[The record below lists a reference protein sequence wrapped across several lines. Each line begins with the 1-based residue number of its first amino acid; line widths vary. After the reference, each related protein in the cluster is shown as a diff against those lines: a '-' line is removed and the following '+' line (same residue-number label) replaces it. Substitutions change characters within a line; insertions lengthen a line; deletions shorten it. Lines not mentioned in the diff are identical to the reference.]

1 MRIGIVGAGFMA
13 ETHARAWA
21 ATPARVAAVYAPRA
35 EPTRQLAAQ
44 VEARPCDTLAEL
56 IAMVDVV
63 DVCAPTDQHCEIAL
77 QAAAAG
83 RHLLVEKPLA
93 RSLGE
98 GEAMLRACE
107 QAGVQLLVGH
117 VLRFFPEYAAA
128 QASVARG
135 DIGQVAVL
143 RLTRGSFQPWAGSSH
158 WLLDDARSGG
168 LILDLMIH
176 DFDYAR
182 WVAGAVESVHARS
195 VRSRDAAARGDYC
208 LAILRHHGGAI
219 SHVEGAWAY
228 PQPLFRTALEIAG
241 SDGLIEQPVDSAIPL
256 NMQLA
261 QRDQDV
267 ADIAA
272 PVSPLAEDPFV
283 TQLRHV
289 YAVLADGATPRC
301 SGADA
306 LAALRIALAARAS
319 ARSGRPVR
327 PDELDAEEFPQQAGE
342 R

>member
-35 EPTRQLAAQ
+35 EPTRALAAQ
-44 VEARPCDTLAEL
+44 VEAHPCDTLAEL

-107 QAGVQLLVGH
+107 QAGVHLLVGH

-135 DIGQVAVL
+135 DIGEVAVL

-195 VRSRDAAARGDYC
+195 VRSRDAGAAGDYC
-208 LAILRHHGGAI
+208 LAILRHRGGAI

-241 SDGLIEQPVDSAIPL
+241 SDGLIEQPVASAIPL
-256 NMQLA
+256 NLQLA
-261 QRDQDV
+261 QRDQEA

-289 YAVLADGATPRC
+289 YAVLTENATPRS

-306 LAALRIALAARAS
+306 LAALRIALAARVS

-327 PDELDAEEFPQQAGE
+327 PDELDAEGFPPQAGE

>member
-21 ATPARVAAVYAPRA
+21 ATPARVAAVYAPRV

-44 VEARPCDTLAEL
+44 VEAHPCGTLAEL

-63 DVCAPTDQHCEIAL
+63 DICAPTDQHCEIAL

-98 GEAMLRACE
+98 GEAMLRACQ

-143 RLTRGSFQPWAGSSH
+143 RLTRGSFQPWAGSFALAAGRRALRRPH
-158 WLLDDARSGG
+158 PRPDDSRLRLRA
-168 LILDLMIH
+168 L
-176 DFDYAR
+176 
-182 WVAGAVESVHARS
+182 AGR
-195 VRSRDAAARGDYC
+195 RSRERPCPQRAQPRRRGSRRLLPGDSAASRRRHQPHRGRLGLPAAALPHGAGNRRQRRPHRTAGRFGHPAQSAADAARPGRSRHRRAR
-208 LAILRHHGGAI
+208 
-219 SHVEGAWAY
+219 
-228 PQPLFRTALEIAG
+228 QPAG
-241 SDGLIEQPVDSAIPL
+241 
-256 NMQLA
+256 
-261 QRDQDV
+261 RR
-267 ADIAA
+267 
-272 PVSPLAEDPFV
+272 PFV
-283 TQLRHV
+283 AQLRHV
-289 YAVLADGATPRC
+289 YSVLAENATPRC

-306 LAALRIALAARAS
+306 LAALRIALAARVS

-327 PDELDAEEFPQQAGE
+327 PDELDAEGFPPQAGE